1 MKSGPVH
8 HNCSVFYGAARK
20 GLSGAE
26 RFWREAPQLKRP
38 QCQGSLSD
46 QYFPKNGLGV
56 DNWRLGVRPF
66 MDKAIE
72 ECVEALKDV
81 RRSLHND
88 TDPSI
93 GLALDAVIVR
103 FESHLDK
110 ASIDEA
116 DVALTAA
123 EALMIISAFLS
134 CCTSVVDLME
144 RL

>member
-1 MKSGPVH
+1 
-8 HNCSVFYGAARK
+8 
-20 GLSGAE
+20 
-26 RFWREAPQLKRP
+26 
-38 QCQGSLSD
+38 
-46 QYFPKNGLGV
+46 
-56 DNWRLGVRPF
+56 
-66 MDKAIE
+66 MDKTIE

-93 GLALDAVIVR
+93 GVALDAVIAR
-103 FESHLDK
+103 FESHLNK
-110 ASIDEA
+110 TSIDEA